1 MCEPFW
7 KQIVAPVKP
16 SNAGA
21 YYERQGLSVRSDPLL
36 MSNQSMKQTP
46 VSLEMK
52 EEDTIDMLGR
62 KKEVSTKENTRYL
75 TPKLGSIDK
84 DTFSVRK
91 L

>member
-1 MCEPFW
+1 ME
-7 KQIVAPVKP
+7 
-16 SNAGA
+16 
-21 YYERQGLSVRSDPLL
+21 
-36 MSNQSMKQTP
+36 
-46 VSLEMK
+46 